1 VVASHT
7 ARVPDKARRVRL
19 YDVLDIR
26 DTLESALESDP
37 G

>member
-1 VVASHT
+1 MVAE
-7 ARVPDKARRVRL
+7 AFRRVRL

-26 DTLESALESDP
+26 DTLDSVLEAAP